1 MQSNDVQY
9 CVSILEKAV
18 ASSAASTMLIALPA
32 DMAMKM
38 VPSLPS
44 PEILAV
50 RCVYE
55 EGAEVQLELK
65 EKEKERV
72 VLFMEKESM
81 KERCLSSDERFG
93 LKSRLAEF
101 CGEEVATKC
110 VSAMEKR
117 LREGAKEGYEVFDV
131 SKKVGVIGV

>member
-1 MQSNDVQY
+1 MQY

-18 ASSAASTMLIALPA
+18 ASSVASTMLIALPA

-65 EKEKERV
+65 
-72 VLFMEKESM
+72 EKESM

>member
-1 MQSNDVQY
+1 MQY

-18 ASSAASTMLIALPA
+18 ASSVASTMLIALPA

-55 EGAEVQLELK
+55 EGEELELK
-65 EKEKERV
+65 ETETERAVLVMGKER
-72 VLFMEKESM
+72 M
-81 KERCLSSDERFG
+81 KERCLSSDERLG
-93 LKSRLAEF
+93 LKNRLVEC

-110 VSAMEKR
+110 ARAMEKR

>member
-1 MQSNDVQY
+1 MQY

-18 ASSAASTMLIALPA
+18 ASSVASTMLIALPA

-55 EGAEVQLELK
+55 EGEELELK
-65 EKEKERV
+65 ETETERAVLVMGKER
-72 VLFMEKESM
+72 M
-81 KERCLSSDERFG
+81 KERCLSSDERLG
-93 LKSRLAEF
+93 LKNRLVEC
-101 CGEEVATKC
+101 CGEEGATKC

-117 LREGAKEGYEVFDV
+117 LREDAKEGYEVFDV

>member
-1 MQSNDVQY
+1 MQY

-50 RCVYE
+50 HCVYK

-65 EKEKERV
+65 EKETERV

-93 LKSRLAEF
+93 LKGRLAEF